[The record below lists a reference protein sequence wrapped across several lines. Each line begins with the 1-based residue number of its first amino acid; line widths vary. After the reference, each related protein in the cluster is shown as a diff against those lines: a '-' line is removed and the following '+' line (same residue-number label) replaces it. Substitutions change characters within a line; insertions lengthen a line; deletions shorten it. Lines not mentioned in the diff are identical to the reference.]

1 MRLIT
6 AKHRGTN
13 ADNIQGDERGNETRG
28 VASVA
33 RGTMRVSSHDALSG
47 APKRFSEADKEK
59 KTAVPR
65 NAGCSPHFRRAGV
78 LPAQR
83 ARARTGDRRWRAND
97 AMSPLKDTQPSSG
110 PTAAEAQTVKAPA
123 AAENVATADLENVP
137 TASSWTEIQKRAY
150 HGSGIFDAAPA
161 PAPAPRPDASA
172 PSAPQPASVE
182 EVAAEAAAAPPMA
195 ASADPSK
202 MSLKDLRVACRERG
216 LNPGGGKEQ
225 LCERLLESVRAGG
238 SVPFAAP
245 AGARDVAAGVKRG
258 VKRDSES
265 LSETLRAA
273 KAAKTAAAEVFD
285 RSETREKTVSDA
297 KLRDI
302 GVGADVFFVKGD
314 DAMNVRSGA
323 FETLEPPRAET
334 EASKAKAREA
344 KGHGDPFSAD
354 FDAKKNALNETN
366 GSCAA
371 EEHRKGRRPAGSTD
385 LHVATHCVFGD
396 VAKDK
401 EVDPHE
407 ATRALVGSKHVSE
420 TLKRSLFEGS
430 RLFDDDAE
438 TAAVETNR
446 LKIRAKDEGE
456 SRVTASKHHEGH
468 GIFSEAWVVPRD
480 VEEGEAIDGD
490 VPIEP
495 ADVEKK
501 KRSPGAEKEG
511 EEDDEDDAFRADDGF
526 KPIGAC
532 SPCVDLRWK
541 TEEEEEAEEAV
552 AILVYDAI
560 RRILDR
566 ASKEAFYAK
575 TNEEGK

>member
-1 MRLIT
+1 
-6 AKHRGTN
+6 
-13 ADNIQGDERGNETRG
+13 
-28 VASVA
+28 
-33 RGTMRVSSHDALSG
+33 
-47 APKRFSEADKEK
+47 
-59 KTAVPR
+59 
-65 NAGCSPHFRRAGV
+65 
-78 LPAQR
+78 
-83 ARARTGDRRWRAND
+83 
-97 AMSPLKDTQPSSG
+97 MSPLKDTQPCSG
-110 PTAAEAQTVKAPA
+110 PTAAEARTVKAPA

-161 PAPAPRPDASA
+161 PAPAPRPDAAA

-182 EVAAEAAAAPPMA
+182 EVAAEAAAPPPR

-202 MSLKDLRVACRERG
+202 MSLKDLRAACRERG

-225 LCERLLESVRAGG
+225 LCERLLEAVRVGG
-238 SVPFAAP
+238 SVPLAAP
-245 AGARDVAAGVKRG
+245 SGARDVAAGVKRG

-265 LSETLRAA
+265 LSETSRAA
-273 KAAKTAAAEVFD
+273 KAAKTDAGEAFD

-302 GVGADVFFVKGD
+302 GVGADVFFVKGEE
-314 DAMNVRSGA
+314 AMNVRSGA
-323 FETLEPPRAET
+323 LETREPARAET

-344 KGHGDPFSAD
+344 AGHGDPFSAD
-354 FDAKKNALNETN
+354 VNAETN
-366 GSCAA
+366 GAA
-371 EEHRKGRRPAGSTD
+371 EEYRKGHRPAGSTD

-396 VAKDK
+396 TAKD
-401 EVDPHE
+401 VDPHE

-430 RLFDDDAE
+430 RLFDDAAE

-468 GIFSEAWVVPRD
+468 GIFSEQWVVPRE

-495 ADVEKK
+495 AEK
-501 KRSPGAEKEG
+501 RGGAEREGKEANAR
-511 EEDDEDDAFRADDGF
+511 DEDDIDADADDADDGF

-532 SPCVDLRWK
+532 SPTVDLRWK

-560 RRILDR
+560 RKICDR
-566 ASKEAFYAK
+566 ASQEAFYA
-575 TNEEGK
+575 NEEGK

>member
-1 MRLIT
+1 
-6 AKHRGTN
+6 
-13 ADNIQGDERGNETRG
+13 
-28 VASVA
+28 
-33 RGTMRVSSHDALSG
+33 
-47 APKRFSEADKEK
+47 
-59 KTAVPR
+59 
-65 NAGCSPHFRRAGV
+65 
-78 LPAQR
+78 
-83 ARARTGDRRWRAND
+83 
-97 AMSPLKDTQPSSG
+97 MSPLKDTQPCSG
-110 PTAAEAQTVKAPA
+110 PTAAEARTVKAPA

-161 PAPAPRPDASA
+161 PAPAPRPDAAA

-182 EVAAEAAAAPPMA
+182 EVAAEAAAPPPR

-202 MSLKDLRVACRERG
+202 MSLKDLRAACRERG

-225 LCERLLESVRAGG
+225 LCERLLEAVRVGG
-238 SVPFAAP
+238 SVPLAAP
-245 AGARDVAAGVKRG
+245 SGARDVAAGVTRG

-265 LSETLRAA
+265 LSETSRAA
-273 KAAKTAAAEVFD
+273 KAAKTDAGEAFD

-302 GVGADVFFVKGD
+302 GVGADVFFVKGEE
-314 DAMNVRSGA
+314 AMNVTSRSGA
-323 FETLEPPRAET
+323 FEKSLKLPKAET

-344 KGHGDPFSAD
+344 AGHGDPFSAD
-354 FDAKKNALNETN
+354 VNVLTILPF
-366 GSCAA
+366 A
-371 EEHRKGRRPAGSTD
+371 EEYRKGRRPLGSTD
-385 LHVATHCVFGD
+385 LHVATHAFFFGD
-396 VAKDK
+396 TATD
-401 EVDPHE
+401 VDPHE

-430 RLFDDDAE
+430 RLFDDAAE

-446 LKIRAKDEGE
+446 LRIRAKDQGE

-468 GIFSEAWVVPRD
+468 GIFSERWVVPRE

-495 ADVEKK
+495 AEK
-501 KRSPGAEKEG
+501 RGGAEKEAYAR
-511 EEDDEDDAFRADDGF
+511 DEDDIDADADDADDGF

-532 SPCVDLRWK
+532 SPTVDLRWK

-560 RRILDR
+560 RKICDR
-566 ASKEAFYAK
+566 ASQEAFYA
-575 TNEEGK
+575 NEEGK

>member
-13 ADNIQGDERGNETRG
+13 ADNIQGDERRPETRG

-33 RGTMRVSSHDALSG
+33 RGTMRVSFLDALSG

-59 KTAVPR
+59 KRPCRETPVVPL
-65 NAGCSPHFRRAGV
+65 NFRRAGV

-182 EVAAEAAAAPPMA
+182 EVAAEAAAAPPRA

-202 MSLKDLRVACRERG
+202 MSLKDLRAACRERG

-225 LCERLLESVRAGG
+225 LCERLLEAVRAGG
-238 SVPFAAP
+238 SVPLAAP

-265 LSETLRAA
+265 LSETSRAA
-273 KAAKTAAAEVFD
+273 KAAKTAAEAFD

-302 GVGADVFFVKGD
+302 GVGADVFFVKGEE
-314 DAMNVRSGA
+314 AMNVRSGA
-323 FETLEPPRAET
+323 FETREPPRAET

-344 KGHGDPFSAD
+344 AGHGDPFSAD
-354 FDAKKNALNETN
+354 FDAKKNAETN
-366 GSCAA
+366 GTCAA

-396 VAKDK
+396 VAKD
-401 EVDPHE
+401 EDVDPHE
-407 ATRALVGSKHVSE
+407 ATRALVGSKQVSE

-430 RLFDDDAE
+430 RLFDDAAE

-468 GIFSEAWVVPRD
+468 GIFSEAWVVPRE

-495 ADVEKK
+495 AAFEKK
-501 KRSPGAEKEG
+501 KRGGAEKEG

-566 ASKEAFYAK
+566 ASREAFYAK
-575 TNEEGK
+575 TNDEGK